1 MHIKNDTHFPNRIKQ
16 QPCIR
21 RMPLRPGNAVI
32 SPSTSPERIHM
43 RIVTLEEHFT
53 VPRIVAGI
61 SSDAIAR
68 RGFPTD
74 PSFVWA
80 QTTKRNELADL
91 GDARLAD
98 MDQSG
103 ITLQVLSVAGPGA
116 DLVAGQQGI
125 DLARAYNDALAE
137 ACARHPTRYR
147 GFAHLPMLAP
157 EAAAAELERAATQL
171 GFHGVL
177 VNGATGGRF
186 LDAPEFEP
194 ILAQAEKLDLPIY
207 LHPGIPDQSVRDA
220 YFGNLPGNFGFTL
233 ALSAWGWHADTAI
246 HTLRLVLSGA
256 LDRHPGLKIVIGH
269 MGEALPFMLDR
280 IDETTAAQAKV
291 SLRRSVRQT
300 ILDQVWITTSGFFT
314 MVPFMAALMSFGVD
328 RILFSVD
335 YPFASNARARA
346 FLDSLP
352 VSPADRAKIAHG
364 NADRL
369 LRLPA

>member
-1 MHIKNDTHFPNRIKQ
+1 
-16 QPCIR
+16 
-21 RMPLRPGNAVI
+21 
-32 SPSTSPERIHM
+32 M
-43 RIVTLEEHFT
+43 RIVALEEHFT

-61 SSDAIAR
+61 SPDAIAR

-74 PSFVWA
+74 PNFLWA
-80 QTTKRNELADL
+80 QTIKRAELADL

-98 MDQSG
+98 MDASG
-103 ITLQVLSVAGPGA
+103 ITTQVLSVAGPGA
-116 DLVAGQQGI
+116 DLVPGRPGI

-137 ACARHPTRYR
+137 ACARHPSRYR
-147 GFAHLPMLAP
+147 GFAHLPLLEP
-157 EAAAAELERAATQL
+157 EAAAEELHRTATLL

-177 VNGATGGRF
+177 VNGATGGLF
-186 LDAPEFEP
+186 LDDPRFEP
-194 ILAQAEKLDLPIY
+194 VLAQAEKEDLPIY
-207 LHPGIPDQSVRDA
+207 LHPGIPTNEVRAA
-220 YFGNLPGNFGFTL
+220 YYDGLPGNFSFTL

-246 HTLRLVLSGA
+246 HTLRLALSGA

-269 MGEALPFMLDR
+269 MGEAIPFMLDR
-280 IDETTAAQAKV
+280 IDETTAATAKAH
-291 SLRRSVRQT
+291 LKRSVRQT

-328 RILFSVD
+328 RIMFSVD

-346 FLDSLP
+346 FLDALP

-369 LRLPA
+369 LRLPTDHM